1 VRYLVVGTG
10 SIGQRHIKNL
20 LRLEAGEVT
29 AFDLSP
35 ERRGETVSQFG
46 IAVFDDLDKGL
57 AARPDAVLV
66 TTPPDA
72 HVEVASRAARAGCHL
87 FIEKPLSHR
96 LDGLDELER
105 LVADGNLV
113 SLVGCNL
120 RFHPALAE
128 AKRLVATGAVGR
140 VVAVMAQFGQ
150 YLPTW
155 HPWEDY
161 RRMYSAHR
169 NQGGGVILDAIHEVD
184 YVRWMLGE
192 VAEVA
197 CFADKLS
204 DLDLDVEDTAAL
216 VLRFES
222 GAIGEIHLD
231 YVQRDYSRNCTLIG
245 DGGTIRCDLAAAHTS
260 VYTEGTGRWDI
271 ACSLPDWDVNEM
283 YVDELRHFTRCL
295 SGLEQSVCDIRQGRR
310 VLQVAL
316 AARLA
321 AQTRTVER
329 PEDMR

>member
-1 VRYLVVGTG
+1 MRYLVVGTG
-10 SIGQRHIKNL
+10 SIGKRHINNL
-20 LRLEAGEVT
+20 LHLEAGEVMAT
-29 AFDLSP
+29 DLSP
-35 ERRGETVSQFG
+35 ERRREAVSQFG
-46 IAVFDDLDKGL
+46 IAVFDDMDEGL

-66 TTPPDA
+66 TTPPNA
-72 HVEVASRAARAGCHL
+72 HVEVATRAARAGCHL
-87 FIEKPLSHR
+87 FIEKPLADG
-96 LDGLDELER
+96 LEGLDELDR
-105 LVADGNLV
+105 LVAGGNLV

-128 AKRLVATGAVGR
+128 AKRLVSTGAVGR
-140 VVAVMAQFGQ
+140 VVAVLAQFGK

-184 YVRWMLGE
+184 YVRWILGE

-197 CFADKLS
+197 CFADQLS

-231 YVQRDYSRNCTLIG
+231 YVQRDYSRSCTIIG
-245 DGGTIRCDLAAAHTS
+245 DGGTIRCDLAAAETS
-260 VYTEGTGRWDI
+260 VYTEGSGRWEI
-271 ACSLPDWDVNEM
+271 VCSRPGWEVNEM
-283 YVDELRHFTRCL
+283 YLDELRHFTRCV
-295 SGLEQSVCDIRQGRR
+295 SGQEQSVCDIRQGRR

-316 AARLA
+316 AARMA
-321 AQTRTVER
+321 AQTRTVQR
-329 PEDMR
+329 PEDVS